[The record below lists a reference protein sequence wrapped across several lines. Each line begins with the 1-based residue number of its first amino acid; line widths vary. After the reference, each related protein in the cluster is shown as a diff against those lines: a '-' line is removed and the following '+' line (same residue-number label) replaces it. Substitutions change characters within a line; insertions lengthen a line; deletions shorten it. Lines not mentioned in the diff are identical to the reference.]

1 MKQEPRINLLV
12 LHSASKAC
20 FDLSMTSKGSVTS
33 WHSKKQCRLSICSLA
48 SICYLLAAQISV
60 LGQSSQEGG
69 SLAAAY
75 DALKQKE
82 HKKALEL
89 FNAAAR
95 EYPDSAQAHYGRAM
109 ALKELGRKDEA
120 KKEFKLTLLLNAPDD
135 ISKNCK
141 EKLSQL
147 EGSKPEAH
155 APNSAG
161 FSQAPQTVRSQ
172 DVESS
177 INRILKQSEEKIR
190 SVKSNSDAYADRIY
204 STRAD
209 AHSKL
214 MEQARQEADEMR
226 KARMIFGRRAIP
238 MFSDAEIMQRQ
249 AEVQFKSASALE
261 RAKADYEARRQES
274 QARALSIK
282 ESAEGL
288 ESQMINKPSES
299 SGVFLSPHGTNLYVR
314 NYGHFDPVLPE
325 PPEPLHAVPLKMPQ
339 LMNKNMRSSGQKPP
353 IDSKPAASPESAGDN
368 SI

>member
-1 MKQEPRINLLV
+1 MKQEQRINLLV
-12 LHSASKAC
+12 LHSTSKAC
-20 FDLSMTSKGSVTS
+20 FDLIMTSKGSITS
-33 WHSKKQCRLSICSLA
+33 WHSIRQCRLSICSLA
-48 SICYLLAAQISV
+48 YICLLLGGQLSV
-60 LGQSSQEGG
+60 LAQKSQEGG
-69 SLAAAY
+69 SLSAAY
-75 DALKQKE
+75 DALKQKN

-95 EYPDSAQAHYGRAM
+95 EFPDSAQAHYGRAM

-120 KKEFKLTLLLNAPDD
+120 KKEFKLTLLLNAPEDV
-135 ISKNCK
+135 IKNCK
-141 EKLSQL
+141 EKIYIL
-147 EGSKPEAH
+147 EGSKSEAN
-155 APNSAG
+155 APNSAI
-161 FSQAPQTVRSQ
+161 FTQAPQTVRPQ

-204 STRAD
+204 NNRAD

-226 KARMIFGRRAIP
+226 RARMIFGRRAVP

-249 AEVQFKSASALE
+249 AEAQFKSASALE

-299 SGVFLSPHGTNLYVR
+299 SGIFLIPHGTNLYVR

-339 LMNKNMRSSGQKPP
+339 LMNKNIRSSAQKNPT
-353 IDSKPAASPESAGDN
+353 DSKSTASPETGDN